1 MYKKGFTLVEVL
13 LVVIIVGILA
23 AIVLPRIIYTAARAR
38 RQACRSNI
46 SAIDAQAELW
56 RLNTGSAPTM
66 AGLLVSDDYFP
77 LPDPDNTILC
87 PAAAAGDTT
96 HSATYSFLG
105 TNRVDKT
112 QHPLPAGE

>member
-1 MYKKGFTLVEVL
+1 MRKRGFTLVEVL

-56 RLNTGSAPTM
+56 RLNQGSAPTM
-66 AGLLVSDDYFP
+66 AALLASDDYFP
-77 LPDPDNTILC
+77 LPDDTSLC
-87 PAAAAGDTT
+87 PAAAAGDAT

-105 TNRVDKT
+105 TNRVDKA